1 MPINW
6 LIGKENKPQ
15 KQNEPNVYPKF
26 LTSFTFL
33 YCILL
38 PLTKNKQNTNELFDR
53 SFHESGWNRY
63 ISCLAFLRQL
73 VSFIMNYLLLVSKT
87 NSIEGDQIVFKADS
101 QIMYN
106 LLVDKKLGCLPI
118 IFVPYFI
125 LGKKH
130 QKTF

>member
-1 MPINW
+1 MSIYW
-6 LIGKENKPQ
+6 LIEKENKPQ
-15 KQNEPNVYPKF
+15 NQYEPNVYPKF

-106 LLVDKKLGCLPI
+106 LLVEKKLVCLPI

>member
-1 MPINW
+1 MIDR
-6 LIGKENKPQ
+6 KR
-15 KQNEPNVYPKF
+15 KQTTETKWANVYPKF

-106 LLVDKKLGCLPI
+106 LLVEKKLVCLPI

>member
-53 SFHESGWNRY
+53 SFHESGWNRS

-73 VSFIMNYLLLVSKT
+73 VIFIMNYLLLVSKT
-87 NSIEGDQIVFKADS
+87 NLIDGYQIVFKADS

>member
-1 MPINW
+1 MLMYW

-87 NSIEGDQIVFKADS
+87 NSIEGDQIVFQADS

-106 LLVDKKLGCLPI
+106 LLVDKKLGCLLI